1 MPPTAED
8 VRRVLHLISS
18 RDELEYFYDHLDS
31 PDWIPA
37 IREAGLLESPPEP
50 VEETNG
56 VWFPGW
62 GLSRYLVRMAPRAPE
77 LVAEALGLI
86 SDTVNPRVRMDLVE
100 ALLVMPTGYAAR
112 FVPAVSGWIHDPYRL
127 GIDRDIP
134 RLIERMVEDA
144 IKGPAIDLF
153 RSFAALAP
161 PSDAQANVSWLP
173 IDDYEYGEFLP
184 PLAAKCGAVFG
195 VDAVLALADELS
207 RALAVE
213 YGPPGADAR
222 LRDFSFIWRPAIEDH
237 SQNEDFESKSKLVLA
252 LRDAVVAAVE
262 AGALSLESAV
272 AELRGRNWPV
282 FRRLALHVLD
292 RFGDRN
298 PSLVASA
305 LTDEELFR
313 ETDVHHEFYRLA
325 SRRFSEIP
333 PDSQGRYLELV
344 ERVPAE
350 IRAKEEPE
358 IAERRRRWWR
368 WNRLG
373 AVADDLPDPWRD
385 RYASLVAELGEEQHP
400 DFLTYHSSWM
410 GPNSPLSA
418 DDVAK
423 LGADAL
429 VDYLAGWR
437 PEGDEMRPSPEGLA
451 RTITEAVK
459 GDPAA
464 FTTSAPRYLALE
476 PAYARGLLFGFRE
489 ALRAGST
496 FDWLPVL
503 ELSAAI
509 VRQPIGRDETAIDR
523 DRDPGWAWA
532 RTEIAHLVEAG
543 LDPGVGEIPG
553 TERGRVWA
561 IIQILAEDAD
571 PTPESEARFGS
582 PNMDPLTHSINT
594 TRGVALHAAIGFGRW
609 LRRNEGAPVG
619 WRLSESAPEVTK
631 VLDRHLDLNLDPSVS
646 IRSVYGWWLPWIIAM
661 DEPWVS
667 ERLDSLLGDLSTP
680 HELAVW
686 ETYVVHG
693 QADNQSYAVL
703 ARYYW
708 RYGELLAELETEPN
722 HRIAGVL
729 PFERYIDHLVRLRDR
744 LPADETSPL
753 RQLLARGP
761 SWLVAAMVEGTG
773 HILHGASTLE
783 AGVPESFHR
792 LWGLVRGAVEQ
803 RDDPTVK
810 GAVAPF
816 GWWFASPL
824 PPEWTLPELIW
835 ALEQAGKTD
844 PDFLVLERLAEVSAA
859 QPALALE
866 ALQAI
871 VASSSNGWELRA
883 QEGKLR
889 GILSAALAADDAS
902 LHVQAEALTNR
913 LGRLGLH
920 GLRSLLP
927 NPGSTDSPD

>member
-1 MPPTAED
+1 MPPTADD

-37 IREAGLLESPPEP
+37 MREAGLLESPPDP
-50 VEETNG
+50 VEEANG

-86 SDTVNPRVRMDLVE
+86 GDAVNPRVRMDIVE
-100 ALLVMPTGYAAR
+100 ALVALPTGFAAR
-112 FVPAVSGWIHDPYRL
+112 FVSALSRWIHDPYRL
-127 GIDRDIP
+127 GIDRDIS
-134 RLIERMVEDA
+134 RLIERMVEGA
-144 IKGPAIDLF
+144 IKEPAIDLL
-153 RSFAALAP
+153 RSFAALTP
-161 PSDAQANVSWLP
+161 PSDAQASASWLP
-173 IDDYEYGEFLP
+173 VDDYEYGEFLP
-184 PLAAKCGAVFG
+184 PLAARCGAAFG
-195 VDAVLALADELS
+195 VDAVSALADELS
-207 RALAVE
+207 RALAAE
-213 YGPPGADAR
+213 YGPPDPDAR
-222 LRDFSFIWRPAIEDH
+222 PQDFSFIWRPAIEDH
-237 SQNEDFESKSKLVLA
+237 SQNEDFESMAKLVVA
-252 LRDAVVAAVE
+252 IRDSVVAAVDTD
-262 AGALSLESAV
+262 ALSVESAV
-272 AELRGRNWPV
+272 AELRGRDWPV
-282 FRRLALHVLD
+282 FRRLALNVLD

-298 PSLVASA
+298 LALVASA
-305 LTDEELFR
+305 LTNEELFR
-313 ETDVHHEFYRLA
+313 ETGVHHEFYRLA
-325 SRRFSEIP
+325 ARRFSEIP
-333 PDSQGRYLELV
+333 TESQARYLDLV
-344 ERVPAE
+344 ERVPVEVTAGD
-350 IRAKEEPE
+350 KPE
-358 IAERRRRWWR
+358 IAERRRQWWKG
-368 WNRLG
+368 NRLG
-373 AVADDLPDPWRD
+373 AVADVLPDPWREQ
-385 RYASLVAELGEEQHP
+385 YANLVAEFGEELHP

-410 GPNSPLSA
+410 GPNSPLTA

-423 LGADAL
+423 LGADGL
-429 VDYLAGWR
+429 VDYLTEWR

-451 RTITEAVK
+451 RTITEVVK

-464 FTTSAPRYLALE
+464 FAPSAPRYLTLE

-489 ALRAGST
+489 ALRAGLT
-496 FDWLPVL
+496 FDWIPVL
-503 ELSAAI
+503 GLSGAI
-509 VRQPIGRDETAIDR
+509 VRQPVGRDETAIDR

-532 RTEIAHLVEAG
+532 RTEIAHLIEGG
-543 LDPGVGEIPG
+543 LDPGAGEIPA
-553 TERGRVWA
+553 TERERVWE
-561 IIQILAEDAD
+561 IIQILTEDAD
-571 PTPESEARFGS
+571 PTPGSEARFGS

-594 TRGVALHAAIGFGRW
+594 TRGVALHAAISFGWW
-609 LRRNEGAPVG
+609 LRRNEGAPAG

-646 IRSVYGWWLPWIIAM
+646 IRSVYGWWLSWIIAM

-680 HELAVW
+680 HELAAW

-708 RYGELLAELETEPN
+708 RYGELLAGLEAEPTQ
-722 HRIAGVL
+722 RIAGVL

-744 LPADETSPL
+744 LHADETSPL
-753 RQLLARGP
+753 GQLLARGP
-761 SWLVAAMVEGTG
+761 AWLVAAMVKGTG

-803 RDDPTVK
+803 RDNPTVN

-871 VASSSNGWELRA
+871 VGSSSNGWELRA

-920 GLRSLLP
+920 GLRSLL
-927 NPGSTDSPD
+927 T